1 LQLYWMAFHP
11 IYSNVLDYNLSWMS
25 SIFMECNCTGLHSII
40 LNDDVPVKYIHLY
53 GMGVIALKRVPS
65 LLWKTMQLI
74 WKALIWNLL
83 GGFNRTIDWEWYSRR
98 VPWGI
103 KSIELQLWL
112 MCMVGILYKL
122 FNIID
127 VEWYSTTVY
136 QEIKS
141 MELLVIIIW
150 ISLIC
155 CWNWNQ
161 SWK

>member
-1 LQLYWMAFHP
+1 MESLWINPLVYVNGLQLYWMAFHP

-74 WKALIWNLL
+74 LKALIWIGICL
-83 GGFNRTIDWEWYSRR
+83 GFNRTIDLEWYSRR
-98 VPWGI
+98 VP
-103 KSIELQLWL
+103 S
-112 MCMVGILYKL
+112 VGIPNKL

-155 CWNWNQ
+155 CRNWNQ
-161 SWK
+161 S